1 MLTFLSMNKTSSIL
15 IILISF
21 FCVYLFIENKKLR
34 DKLTKIEKENKK
46 ILEEKVSKQ
55 KNDDSIP
62 INKITAQEKKQQ
74 SNNNSNQLKKIEL
87 VQKYNPKEK
96 QENSKLYQKNILHD
110 KPTITSPVSISGNE
124 EVKFNLNEFIK
135 KSDNN
140 KEDIK
145 LTDIKKESPK
155 EILQDISNIMA
166 EELKPQ
172 TIELTDY
179 EKEQEDNAIISYKEL
194 LNVKDK
200 ITMLDD
206 EEENVN
212 FIEELKN
219 LRNSLK

>member
-1 MLTFLSMNKTSSIL
+1 MLNFLSMNKTSSIL

-34 DKLTKIEKENKK
+34 DKLTKIEKENRK

-62 INKITAQEKKQQ
+62 INKITTQEKKQQ
-74 SNNNSNQLKKIEL
+74 PNNQLKKIEL
-87 VQKYNPKEK
+87 VQKYNSKEK
-96 QENSKLYQKNILHD
+96 EENSKLYQKNILHD
-110 KPTITSPVSISGNE
+110 KPTITSPVSINKNE

-140 KEDIK
+140 KENIK
-145 LTDIKKESPK
+145 KPDIKKESPK
-155 EILQDISNIMA
+155 EFLQDISNKIA

-172 TIELTDY
+172 TIALTDY

-200 ITMLDD
+200 IAILDD

>member
-1 MLTFLSMNKTSSIL
+1 
-15 IILISF
+15 
-21 FCVYLFIENKKLR
+21 
-34 DKLTKIEKENKK
+34 
-46 ILEEKVSKQ
+46 
-55 KNDDSIP
+55 
-62 INKITAQEKKQQ
+62 
-74 SNNNSNQLKKIEL
+74 
-87 VQKYNPKEK
+87 
-96 QENSKLYQKNILHD
+96 
-110 KPTITSPVSISGNE
+110 
-124 EVKFNLNEFIK
+124 
-135 KSDNN
+135 
-140 KEDIK
+140 
-145 LTDIKKESPK
+145 
-155 EILQDISNIMA
+155 MA